1 MKIRFAQRKDVSQ
14 IIELCKEHADYEK
27 VDYEGENKSVLLSNF
42 LFKKNPSLK
51 CLIVKHENIIIG
63 YATFIKQFSTFDTD
77 FYIYLDC
84 LFLKNKNRGKG
95 IGLLLMEKIKEYAKA
110 ENCTIIQWQTPSFN
124 KKAIDFYRKIGGIS
138 KSKERFCL
146 NI

>member
-1 MKIRFAQRKDVSQ
+1 
-14 IIELCKEHADYEK
+14 
-27 VDYEGENKSVLLSNF
+27 
-42 LFKKNPSLK
+42 
-51 CLIVKHENIIIG
+51 
-63 YATFIKQFSTFDTD
+63 
-77 FYIYLDC
+77 
-84 LFLKNKNRGKG
+84 
-95 IGLLLMEKIKEYAKA
+95 MEKIKEYAKA

>member
-95 IGLLLMEKIKEYAKA
+95 IGLLWMEKIKEYAKA